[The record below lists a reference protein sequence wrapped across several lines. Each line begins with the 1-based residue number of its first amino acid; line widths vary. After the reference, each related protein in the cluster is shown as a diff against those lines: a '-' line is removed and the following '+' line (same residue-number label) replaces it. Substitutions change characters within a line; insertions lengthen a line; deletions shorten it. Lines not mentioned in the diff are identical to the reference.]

1 MQISLKYDKI
11 LDKYKVVIGK
21 GKTMIYVISDIHGCY
36 DEYMELLKKINLKD
50 TDTLYVLG
58 DVVDRGPHPIKVLQ
72 DMMMRV
78 NVFPIVGNHDYIALL
93 TLKRLC
99 VEVTAQNAEEHLSE
113 QDMEDYMMWLKDG
126 GKSTIEE
133 FLGLDEDERESILEY
148 LEEFSVYEE
157 LEVNGKRF
165 LLVHA
170 GINNFEENKDI
181 TEYNLS
187 DILFE
192 RADYSKR
199 YYKDK
204 YVVTGHTPTMIVR
217 ADQKPLVYEENG
229 HIAIDC
235 GCAYGGKL
243 AAYCLDTGESVYVE
257 GIKF

>member
-1 MQISLKYDKI
+1 
-11 LDKYKVVIGK
+11 
-21 GKTMIYVISDIHGCY
+21 MIYVISDIHGCY

-78 NVFPIVGNHDYIALL
+78 NVFPIVGNHDYIALIM
-93 TLKRLC
+93 LKKLC
-99 VEVTAQNAEEHLSE
+99 VEVTEQNAEKHLSE
-113 QDMEDYMMWLKDG
+113 QDMEDYMMWMKDG

-133 FLGLDEDERESILEY
+133 FLELDVDERESILEY

-157 LEVNGKRF
+157 VETNGRSF

-170 GINNFEENKDI
+170 GINNFDENKDI
-181 TEYNLS
+181 TEYNLA

-199 YYKDK
+199 YYEDK
-204 YVVTGHTPTMIVR
+204 FVVTGHTPTMMVR
-217 ADQKPLVYEENG
+217 DDQKPLVYEGNG

-235 GCAYGGKL
+235 GCVFGGQL
-243 AAYCLDTGESVYVE
+243 AAYCLDNGTITYVAGAQVE
-257 GIKF
+257 KL